1 MRRLCLGVTKD
12 RVSVG
17 VDDYRGVRTM
27 SGQRHAESAG
37 VGGKRRRFTIAS
49 ERMKDDD
56 RFALQALSLVGGA
69 DEYAGQIGQASCK
82 RRAESWPWWATGLTM
97 PRHWLRPTWASP
109 SALARMS
116 PTSAS
121 DITLVGS
128 DLRSIVSAIALSR
141 HTVATI
147 KQRLFWA
154 FVYNVVIIP
163 VAMGALYPFTGA
175 LLDPVLGRGGDGY
188 EQRERGDQC
197 AALARVQVAGFGA
210 ASRGDYRSR
219 DGAASWAK

>member
-82 RRAESWPWWATGLTM
+82 RRAESWRWWATGLTM

-128 DLRSIVSAIALSR
+128 DLRSIVSAIC
-141 HTVATI
+141 TVASYGCHD
-147 KQRLFWA
+147 QA
-154 FVYNVVIIP
+154 E
-163 VAMGALYPFTGA
+163 A
-175 LLDPVLGRGGDGY
+175 VLGIRI
-188 EQRERGDQC
+188 Q
-197 AALARVQVAGFGA
+197 
-210 ASRGDYRSR
+210 RGDYPGGHGR
-219 DGAASWAK
+219 AVPVL